1 MKPNISA
8 LNDAERAWI
17 KDQLQSAA
25 KFVEA
30 FSFCDAA
37 QPFTLSALD
46 RAFAAWIAS
55 EPNDRNLVNAVVNYT
70 GAVFGHLLIECLG
83 FEWVIATDE
92 KGSDLAVYGCPGSGD
107 ILVFPANFIAK
118 RWEKREI
125 NFIEKSYIQIAS
137 DVQKI
142 CQQHG
147 GQRHHERPITS

>member
-1 MKPNISA
+1 MPHSHSRSPRWTEH
-8 LNDAERAWI
+8 L
-17 KDQLQSAA
+17 LHGS
-25 KFVEA
+25 
-30 FSFCDAA
+30 
-37 QPFTLSALD
+37 L
-46 RAFAAWIAS
+46 
-55 EPNDRNLVNAVVNYT
+55 RN
-70 GAVFGHLLIECLG
+70 LIECLG